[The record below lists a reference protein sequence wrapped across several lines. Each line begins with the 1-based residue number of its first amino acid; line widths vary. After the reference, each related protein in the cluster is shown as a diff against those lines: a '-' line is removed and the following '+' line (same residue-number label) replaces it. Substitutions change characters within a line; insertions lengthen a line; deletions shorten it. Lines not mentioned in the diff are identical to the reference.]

1 MLSKIHR
8 RTLLLGTGAFSAVA
22 AARPRISV
30 APGWQSLW
38 NGKDLQGWTTWMGI
52 PHKSRVGLDLPKT
65 PEGNYAE
72 PLGENVD
79 PRGVYTVVQIDGQ
92 PAIRVSGELFGA
104 LTSSESFSDYH
115 LSVKWRWGIQKWE
128 PRAIG
133 PRDSGILIHA
143 TGPHGASGPSH
154 NWMRS
159 IECQI
164 QEGDCGDLWS
174 VGGVQLK
181 AKAKPFDDKGQAAL
195 RFDEAGPVQS
205 VPLGDPKREA
215 RVRRRVNAER
225 PLGAWNVTEIFTKGD
240 RAEFK
245 VNGQSVMSY
254 SDARIEDRGTLTPLT
269 RGRIQLQCEGAEIYF
284 SEVKLR
290 KI

>member
-1 MLSKIHR
+1 
-8 RTLLLGTGAFSAVA
+8 
-22 AARPRISV
+22 
-30 APGWQSLW
+30 
-38 NGKDLQGWTTWMGI
+38 MGI

-65 PEGNYAE
+65 SEGHYAE

-79 PRGVYTVVQIDGQ
+79 PRVVYSVVQIDGK

-115 LSVKWRWGIQKWE
+115 LFVKWRWGTEKWE
-128 PRAIG
+128 PRATG
-133 PRDSGILIHA
+133 PRDSGILFHA

-181 AKAKPFDDKGQAAL
+181 SKTAPFDDKGQVAL
-195 RFDEAGPVQS
+195 RFDDSAPAQA

-240 RAEFK
+240 SGQFR

-254 SDARIEDRGTLTPLT
+254 SDARVEERGAIVPLT
-269 RGRIQLQCEGAEIYF
+269 KGRIQLQSEGAEIYF
-284 SEVKLR
+284 AEVKIR
-290 KI
+290 KTT

>member
-1 MLSKIHR
+1 
-8 RTLLLGTGAFSAVA
+8 
-22 AARPRISV
+22 
-30 APGWQSLW
+30 
-38 NGKDLQGWTTWMGI
+38 MGI

-65 PEGNYAE
+65 SDGNYAE

-79 PRGVYTVVQIDGQ
+79 PRGVYSVVQIDGQ
-92 PAIRVSGELFGA
+92 PAVRVSGELFGA
-104 LTSSESFSDYH
+104 LTSIESFSNYH
-115 LSVKWRWGIQKWE
+115 LLVKWRWGTQKWA
-128 PRAIG
+128 PRDTG

-143 TGPHGASGPSH
+143 TGSHGASGPSH

-159 IECQI
+159 VECQI

-181 AKAKPFDDKGQAAL
+181 AKATAFDDKGQAAF
-195 RFDEAGPVQS
+195 RFDEAGTVQA

-225 PLGAWNVTEIFTKGD
+225 PLGAWNVTEIITKGD
-240 RAEFK
+240 TATFK

-254 SDARIEDRGTLTPLT
+254 SDARIEDRGVTKPLT
-269 RGRIQLQCEGAEIYF
+269 RGRIQLQSEGAEIYF
-284 SEVKLR
+284 AEVKVRSL
-290 KI
+290 